1 MTDET
6 QDSLAEGD
14 RHAFR
19 CSDDARSRGDRSA
32 GTAPPARNWFLV
44 EQDGGWAA
52 TAWAGLDVAD
62 DAKEQLEEILEDAEA
77 RLMLIRRP
85 GRSSDEPS
93 AGRRWCVIQKQAT
106 GEPRVVW
113 GLAATDSDL
122 VSAAELFGDPEA
134 DVERIADPNA
144 GLPGP
149 GLLLVCTH
157 GRKDVC
163 CAVRGRPVAAR
174 AAELWPTAVWECT
187 HTGGDRFA
195 GNLIVLPEGACY
207 GGLDPDDVEGIVTA
221 HVDGRID
228 PAHLRGPSGHRP
240 PVQAAMVA
248 AYARFAPLAFDAVTP
263 VGHTGGADRWEV
275 TLEVRGTG
283 RVVVEG
289 HTEVSE
295 PEFLTCKA
303 GVRKVMH
310 LPIVDHVLVTDG
322 TPI

>member
-1 MTDET
+1 MTD
-6 QDSLAEGD
+6 Q
-14 RHAFR
+14 AFR

-44 EQDGGWAA
+44 EQDGSWAA
-52 TAWAGLDVAD
+52 SAWAGLAVGD
-62 DAKEQLEEILEDAEA
+62 DARDQLEELLEDAEA

-85 GRSSDEPS
+85 GRGADRTGDHEAVSR
-93 AGRRWCVIQKQAT
+93 RRWCVIHQADDR
-106 GEPRVVW
+106 EPQVVW
-113 GLAATDSDL
+113 GRAAND
-122 VSAAELFGDPEA
+122 AELVAAAGLFTDPDA
-134 DVERIADPNA
+134 DVVRIAAPA
-144 GLPGP
+144 QGRPGP
-149 GLLLVCTH
+149 EIVLVCTH

-174 AAELWPTAVWECT
+174 VAELWPDAAWECT

-195 GNLIVLPEGACY
+195 GNLIVLPDGACY
-207 GGLDPDDVEGIVTA
+207 GGLDPADVEHVVTA
-221 HVDGRID
+221 HLDGRVD

-263 VGHTGGADRWEV
+263 VDHTGGPEHWAV
-275 TLEVRGTG
+275 TLDVRSAG

-289 HTEVSE
+289 HTEVTE

-310 LPIVDHVLVTDG
+310 LPIVDHIRITDG
-322 TPI
+322 TLT